1 LGKSSAPDLGGLPAR
16 LHKAGVRRMMVK
28 FGLRRNYGRPM
39 IFRTLWLICAMAW
52 VLGGM
57 SALAQQAAPKPEGYL
72 GGLLYK
78 GITKEEAKKLGW
90 KTPRGLRVLELEQ
103 GGACSQRRDTGRR
116 YHRLAGR

>member
-1 LGKSSAPDLGGLPAR
+1 
-16 LHKAGVRRMMVK
+16 
-28 FGLRRNYGRPM
+28 M